1 MGAENKGADAV
12 ASEGGS
18 DSKAFLATESLGRL
32 MARLAIPTVVAQ
44 LVNLLY
50 GIVDRVFIGHI
61 PGVGA
66 DALTGVGVC
75 LPIVRS

>member
-44 LVNLLY
+44 LVNLL
-50 GIVDRVFIGHI
+50 
-61 PGVGA
+61 
-66 DALTGVGVC
+66 
-75 LPIVRS
+75 